1 MTSTW
6 IETSAELEALL
17 SAHRGRES
25 VAVDTEFRRRDTF
38 YPQVALLQLCWGDAA
53 YLIDPLQ
60 LDELDAL
67 RGFLTN
73 PAQIKCLH
81 SASEDL
87 EVFEHWLQVLPSPLF
102 DTQRAAALEGW
113 EEASDIA
120 LLWRSFLKWTSPRK
134 RHNQIGCS
142 AL

>member
-17 SAHRGRES
+17 SVHRGHEQ

-38 YPQVALLQLCWGDAA
+38 YPQVALLQLCWGGAA

-67 RGFLTN
+67 RIPLKLNVFTA
-73 PAQIKCLH
+73 PARILRCSSTGCRSCPRRCLIP
-81 SASEDL
+81 SERRHYW
-87 EVFEHWLQVLPSPLF
+87 VWVV
-102 DTQRAAALEGW
+102 AWG
-113 EEASDIA
+113 IA
-120 LLWRSFLKWTSPRK
+120 LLWRSFLKWISPRK
-134 RHNQIGCS
+134 RRSQTGCS
-142 AL
+142 AR